1 MPKIAT
7 IGFFDGVH
15 RGHRFLF
22 AQLHEHAKHH
32 QLTPA
37 IYTFDRHPKELL
49 TGQAPA
55 MLTTHDE
62 RKALLQN
69 YGEVHFLD
77 FAAVQQLTAEQ
88 FMRYLHDEQGVDALL
103 IGYDHHFGSDRLKG
117 FHEYEKIARKIGM
130 HVERA
135 HECLVDSLPV
145 SSSRIRKLLAE
156 AQIDQVNRLLG
167 YSYSI
172 SGIVE
177 HGNSIGATIGFP
189 TANIRLDS
197 AKQLPASGVY
207 SVEVHLQAQQSTS
220 VAIYKRS
227 DLQGVS
233 RRSTPYKA
241 LANIGTNPTVGND
254 HLSLEVHLLDFQ
266 GDLYGKSLT
275 ITFLSF
281 LREEKKFSSLEELR
295 DQIAEDIRKVL
306 AK

>member
-1 MPKIAT
+1 MPRIAT

-37 IYTFDRHPKELL
+37 IYTFDCHPKELL

-88 FMRYLHDEQGVDALL
+88 FMCYLKEQEGVETLL
-103 IGYDHHFGSDRLKG
+103 MGYDHHFGSDRLKG
-117 FHEYEKIARKIGM
+117 FHEYEKIAHKIGL
-130 HVERA
+130 HIERA
-135 HECLVDSLPV
+135 HECLVDGVPV
-145 SSSRIRKLLAE
+145 SSSRIRKLMAA

-167 YSYSI
+167 YTYSV
-172 SGIVE
+172 SGVVE
-177 HGNSIGATIGFP
+177 HGNAIGATLGFP

-207 SVEVHLQAQQSTS
+207 SVVAQ
-220 VAIYKRS
+220 VN
-227 DLQGVS
+227 GVE
-233 RRSTPYKA
+233 YKA

-254 HLSLEVHLLDFQ
+254 HLSLEVHLIDFQ
-266 GDLYGKSLT
+266 GDLYDQPLT
-275 ITFLSF
+275 ISFLSF
-281 LREEKKFSSLEELR
+281 LREEKKFASLDELKL
-295 DQIAEDIRKVL
+295 QIAEDIKRNL
-306 AK
+306 YTR

>member
-1 MPKIAT
+1 MSKIAT

-49 TGQAPA
+49 AGQAPA

-62 RKALLQN
+62 RKAFLQN

-88 FMRYLHDEQGVDALL
+88 FMGYLKEQEGVETLL
-103 IGYDHHFGSDRLKG
+103 MGYDHHFGSDRLKG
-117 FHEYEKIARKIGM
+117 FHEYEKIAHKIGL
-130 HVERA
+130 HIERA
-135 HECLVDSLPV
+135 HECLVDGVPV
-145 SSSRIRKLLAE
+145 SSSRIRKLMAA

-167 YSYSI
+167 YTYSI
-172 SGIVE
+172 SGVVE
-177 HGNSIGATIGFP
+177 HGNAIGATLGFP

-197 AKQLPASGVY
+197 AKQLPAVGVY
-207 SVEVHLQAQQSTS
+207 SVVAQ
-220 VAIYKRS
+220 VN
-227 DLQGVS
+227 GVE
-233 RRSTPYKA
+233 YKA

-266 GDLYGKSLT
+266 GDLYDQSLT
-275 ITFLSF
+275 ISFLHF
-281 LREEKKFSSLEELR
+281 LREEKKFASLDELKS
-295 DQIAEDIRKVL
+295 QIAEDVKMSF
-306 AK
+306 A

>member
-88 FMRYLHDEQGVDALL
+88 FMCYLKEQEGVETLL
-103 IGYDHHFGSDRLKG
+103 MGYDHHFGSDRLKG
-117 FHEYEKIARKIGM
+117 FHKYEKIAQKVGLHI
-130 HVERA
+130 ERA
-135 HECLVDSLPV
+135 HECLVDGVPV
-145 SSSRIRKLLAE
+145 SSSRIRKLMAA
-156 AQIDQVNRLLG
+156 AQIDLVNRLLG
-167 YSYSI
+167 YTYSV
-172 SGIVE
+172 SGVVE
-177 HGNSIGATIGFP
+177 HGNAIGAKLGFP

-207 SVEVHLQAQQSTS
+207 AVEVHLQAQRSS
-220 VAIYKRS
+220 SSAIFERS
-227 DLQGVS
+227 DLQGVP
-233 RRSTPYKA
+233 RRSTPYKGV
-241 LANIGTNPTVGND
+241 ANIGTNPTVGND
-254 HLSLEVHLLDFQ
+254 HLSLEVHLLDFH
-266 GDLYGKSLT
+266 GDLYDQSLS
-275 ITFLSF
+275 ISFLSF
-281 LREEKKFSSLEELR
+281 LREEKKFDSLDELKQ
-295 DQIAEDIRKVL
+295 QITEDIRE
-306 AK
+306 AIR

>member
-88 FMRYLHDEQGVDALL
+88 FMCYLKEQEGVDTLL
-103 IGYDHHFGSDRLKG
+103 MGYDHHFGSDRLKG
-117 FHEYEKIARKIGM
+117 FHEYEKIAHKVGLHI
-130 HVERA
+130 ERA
-135 HECLVDSLPV
+135 HECLVDGVPV
-145 SSSRIRKLLAE
+145 SSSRIRKLMAA

-167 YSYSI
+167 YTYSV
-172 SGIVE
+172 SGVVE
-177 HGNSIGATIGFP
+177 HGNAIGTKLGFP
-189 TANIRLDS
+189 TANIRLNA

-207 SVEVHLQAQQSTS
+207 SVVAQ
-220 VAIYKRS
+220 V
-227 DLQGVS
+227 DGVE
-233 RRSTPYKA
+233 YKA

-266 GDLYGKSLT
+266 GDLYDQSLT
-275 ITFLSF
+275 ISFLSF
-281 LREEKKFSSLEELR
+281 LREEKKFGSLAELKK
-295 DQIAEDIRKVL
+295 QIELDISNIQ
-306 AK
+306 

>member
-22 AQLHEHAKHH
+22 AQLHELAKHH
-32 QLTPA
+32 QLTPT

-55 MLTTHDE
+55 MLTTYDE

-77 FAAVQQLTAEQ
+77 FAAVQHLTAEQ

-117 FHEYEKIARKIGM
+117 FSEYEKIARKIGL

-135 HECLVDSLPV
+135 HECLVDGLPV
-145 SSSRIRKLLAE
+145 SSSRIRKLLKVS
-156 AQIDQVNRLLG
+156 QIDQVNRLLG
-167 YSYSI
+167 YTYSV
-172 SGIVE
+172 SGMVE
-177 HGNSIGATIGFP
+177 HGNAIGATLGFP
-189 TANIRLDS
+189 TANIRLNS

-207 SVEVHLQAQQSTS
+207 VVEVYLQS
-220 VAIYKRS
+220 
-227 DLQGVS
+227 
-233 RRSTPYKA
+233 RSTPCKGV
-241 LANIGTNPTVGND
+241 ANIGTNPTVGND
-254 HLSLEVHLLDFQ
+254 HLSLEVHLLDFH
-266 GDLYGKSLT
+266 GDLYDQSLS
-275 ITFLSF
+275 ISFLHF
-281 LREEKKFSSLEELR
+281 LREEKKFVSLDELKS
-295 DQIAEDIRKVL
+295 QIAEDVRSVL
-306 AK
+306 V

>member
-37 IYTFDRHPKELL
+37 IFTFDRHPKELL

-88 FMRYLHDEQGVDALL
+88 FMCYLKEHEDVEALL

-117 FHEYEKIARKIGM
+117 FHEYEKIAQKVGL

-135 HECLVDSLPV
+135 HECLVDSVPV
-145 SSSRIRKLLAE
+145 SSSRIRKLMAA

-167 YSYSI
+167 YTYSVT
-172 SGIVE
+172 GVVE
-177 HGNSIGATIGFP
+177 HGNAIGAKLGFP
-189 TANIRLDS
+189 TANIRLNS
-197 AKQLPASGVY
+197 AKQLPACGVY
-207 SVEVHLQAQQSTS
+207 SVMAQ
-220 VAIYKRS
+220 VN
-227 DLQGVS
+227 GVEY
-233 RRSTPYKA
+233 RA

-266 GDLYGKSLT
+266 GDLYDQSLV
-275 ITFLSF
+275 IAFHRF
-281 LREEKKFSSLEELR
+281 LRHEQKFASLSALKE
-295 DQIAEDIRKVL
+295 QIINDIQQL
-306 AK
+306 Q